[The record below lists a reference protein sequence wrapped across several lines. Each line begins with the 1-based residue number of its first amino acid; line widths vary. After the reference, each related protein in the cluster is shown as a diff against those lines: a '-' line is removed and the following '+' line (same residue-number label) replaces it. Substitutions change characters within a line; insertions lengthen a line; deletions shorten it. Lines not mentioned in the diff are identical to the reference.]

1 MTAINKRGGPSVAEE
16 TVKLPEEFFLST
28 EDTILGFDL
37 SGNPMVGQTIF
48 LGTFLEPDKT
58 YLHLLLHF
66 TEIPKQKNEGRKEV
80 WMDGWMDGR
89 KQAVNEGREEEGKER
104 KLGKGKKGKK

>member
-1 MTAINKRGGPSVAEE
+1 MTAINIRGGPSVAEE

-58 YLHLLLHF
+58 YLHLLLQAKPPPKPMRF
-66 TEIPKQKNEGRKEV
+66 SRRLKLLSVSTEKPLYLPYLSI
-80 WMDGWMDGR
+80 
-89 KQAVNEGREEEGKER
+89 
-104 KLGKGKKGKK
+104 

>member
-1 MTAINKRGGPSVAEE
+1 MTAINRRGGPSVAEE

-28 EDTILGFDL
+28 EDTVLGFDL

-58 YLHLLLHF
+58 YLHLPLHF
-66 TEIPKQKNEGRKEV
+66 TEIPKQKTEGR
-80 WMDGWMDGR
+80 MDGWMDGW
-89 KQAVNEGREEEGKER
+89 KEASNQ
-104 KLGKGKKGKK
+104 